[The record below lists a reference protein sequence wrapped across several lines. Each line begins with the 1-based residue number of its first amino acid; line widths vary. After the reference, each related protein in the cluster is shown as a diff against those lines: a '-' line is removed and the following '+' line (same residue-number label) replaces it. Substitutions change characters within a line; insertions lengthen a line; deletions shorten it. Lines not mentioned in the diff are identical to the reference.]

1 MRLSESWVVML
12 KGAFW
17 VTLACSVTVAIY
29 AVIVY
34 GFLTPGQT
42 VHPSMQSAYAEH
54 PWRIMVHVA
63 ASLVALAVGP
73 WQFIPALRR
82 RKALHR
88 GLGFVYFLAVFVG
101 GVSGFFT
108 AFIAQGGFI
117 SQAGFVVL
125 SLLWV
130 GSAVAALRAIK
141 CGDYLAHEAW
151 AIRSFALAFAAVT
164 IRVQLGAGFAS
175 GQRFEDFYW
184 MLSWTCWIPN
194 LIVAEWLIRRRPT
207 APA

>member
-1 MRLSESWVVML
+1 ML

-42 VHPSMQSAYAEH
+42 VHPSMQPAYAEH

-141 CGDYLAHEAW
+141 RGDYLAHEAW
-151 AIRSFALAFAAVT
+151 AIRSFALAFSAVT
-164 IRVQLGAGFAS
+164 IRLQLGAGFAA

>member
-1 MRLSESWVVML
+1 ML

-17 VTLACSVTVAIY
+17 LTLVSSLAVAVY
-29 AVIVY
+29 AVVGY

-42 VHPSMQSAYAEH
+42 VHPSMHSAYAEH
-54 PWRIMVHVA
+54 PWRILIHVA
-63 ASLVALAVGP
+63 ASLVALALGP

-88 GLGFVYFLAVFVG
+88 GIGFAYFLAVFVG
-101 GVSGFFT
+101 GISGLFT
-108 AFIAQGGFI
+108 AFIAQGGMI
-117 SQAGFVVL
+117 SQIGFVTLAVL
-125 SLLWV
+125 WIGASI
-130 GSAVAALRAIK
+130 AALSAIK
-141 CGDYLAHEAW
+141 RGDYLAHEAW
-151 AIRSFALAFAAVT
+151 AIRSFALTFAAVT
-164 IRVQLGAGFAS
+164 IRLQLGAGFAA

-194 LIVAEWLIRRRPT
+194 LIVAEWLIRRRPS

>member
-1 MRLSESWVVML
+1 ML

-17 VTLACSVTVAIY
+17 LTLVCSVAVSVY
-29 AVIVY
+29 AVVGY
-34 GFLTPGQT
+34 AFLTPGQT
-42 VHPSMQSAYAEH
+42 VHPTMQAAYAQH
-54 PWRIMVHVA
+54 PSRILIHVA
-63 ASLVALAVGP
+63 ASLVALALGP

-108 AFIAQGGFI
+108 AFIAQGGLI
-117 SQAGFVVL
+117 SRVGFVVL
-125 SLLWV
+125 SVLWII
-130 GSAVAALRAIK
+130 SAIAALRAIK
-141 CGDYLAHEAW
+141 RGDYHSHEAW
-151 AIRSFALAFAAVT
+151 AIRSFALTSAAVT
-164 IRVQLGAGFAS
+164 IRLQLGAGFAS

-194 LIVAEWLIRRRPT
+194 LLVAEWLIRRRPQ
-207 APA
+207 AAA

>member
-1 MRLSESWVVML
+1 LNWIIML
-12 KGAFW
+12 KAAFW
-17 VTLACSVTVAIY
+17 LTLVSSVAVAVY
-29 AVIVY
+29 AVVGY

-42 VHPSMQSAYAEH
+42 VHPTMQAAYAQH
-54 PWRIMVHVA
+54 PWRILIHVA
-63 ASLVALAVGP
+63 ASLVALALGP

-82 RKALHR
+82 HKALHR

-101 GVSGFFT
+101 GISGLFT
-108 AFIAQGGFI
+108 AFIAQGGLI
-117 SQAGFVVL
+117 SRAGFTVL

-130 GSAVAALRAIK
+130 GTAIAALRAIK
-141 CGDYLAHEAW
+141 RGDYLAHEAW
-151 AIRSFALAFAAVT
+151 AIRSFALTFAAVT
-164 IRVQLGAGFAS
+164 IRLQLGAGFAA

-194 LIVAEWLIRRRPT
+194 LLVAEWLIRRRPT